1 MAKFSFSKVDA
12 FKSAANENVKQ
23 VIDIQF
29 PNELKK
35 KASNL
40 LVFIADDDPNVL
52 QALNSYF
59 NSLELHY
66 DNSTYQIIVK
76 NFATGNSCIS
86 ALNENPDLVLI
97 DYYLN
102 KSVPGQEP
110 GRLVIQQIH
119 RARPEAKIFAYNTDQ
134 DPDLEGV
141 KFIFETKAC
150 ILEDSFR
157 KQLNKEITP
166 LLA

>member
-1 MAKFSFSKVDA
+1 MAKFSISKVDA
-12 FKSAANENVKQ
+12 FKSVANENAKQ

-52 QALNSYF
+52 QTLNSYF

-66 DNSTYQIIVK
+66 KDNTYQIIVK
-76 NFATGNSCIS
+76 NFATGNSCLS
-86 ALNENPDLVLI
+86 ALHENPDLVLI

-102 KSVPGQEP
+102 NSVPGQEP
-110 GRLVIQQIH
+110 GRWVIEQIQVSQ
-119 RARPEAKIFAYNTDQ
+119 PEAKIFAYNTDK

-141 KFIFETKAC
+141 NFIFETKAS
-150 ILEDSFR
+150 ILEDTFR
-157 KQLNKEITP
+157 EKFNKQIAP

>member
-1 MAKFSFSKVDA
+1 MAKFSFSKIDA
-12 FKSAANENVKQ
+12 FKSATNENAKQ

-66 DNSTYQIIVK
+66 GDETYQIAVK
-76 NFATGNSCIS
+76 NFATGSSCLN
-86 ALNENPDLVLI
+86 ALHEDPDLIFI

-110 GRLVIQQIH
+110 GRWVIQQIQD
-119 RARPEAKIFAYNTDQ
+119 ALPEVKIFAYNTDQ
-134 DPDLEGV
+134 DPDLKGV
-141 KFIFETKAC
+141 KFIFETKSSM
-150 ILEDSFR
+150 LSDSFQER
-157 KQLNKEITP
+157 LNKEIAP